1 MNNYNNYNYDLIKI
15 EGVSSKTYEK
25 HMFGKEE
32 WISVDSIKI
41 DISVQREL
49 QETHVSK
56 IIKKFDPQAFGRL
69 TVSKREDGFYYCSDG
84 QHRLNVAKRLGLT
97 EVPCIVVKSHSI
109 VDEGENFIK
118 VNEVSAKVSA
128 LDKYRIGVTVGNKE
142 WLRVKECLDYAGV
155 EAGTSVNKVNCL
167 ALLYKAVNSATLLSS
182 IEKNVFV
189 VKKAL
194 YILKHTVGTKGMSNQ
209 IVSGMIIFVRHY
221 ILTDLTDTN
230 TTIERLKRMDYKAI
244 TSKAQDMKYNSARG
258 KVDSYVAYLMLT
270 EYNRN
275 LKVKL
280 PIKIEV

>member
-1 MNNYNNYNYDLIKI
+1 MNNYNNYNYDLIKVD
-15 EGVSSKTYEK
+15 GLSSKAYNK
-25 HMFGKEE
+25 SMFGKEM
-32 WISVDSIKI
+32 WIDTNLIKI

-56 IIKKFDPQAFGRL
+56 ILKKFDPQAFGRL

-84 QHRLNVAKRLGLT
+84 QHRLNVARRLGLS
-97 EVPCIVVKSHSI
+97 EVPCIVVNSHSI

-128 LDKYRIGVTVGNKE
+128 LDKYRIGVTVGNAE

-167 ALLYKAVNSATLLSS
+167 SLLNKAINSATLLSS

-189 VKKAL
+189 AKKSL
-194 YILKHTVGTKGMSNQ
+194 YILKNIVGTKGMTNQ
-209 IVSGMIIFVRHY
+209 MVSGMMIFVRHY

-230 TTIERLKRMDYKAI
+230 TTIERLKKIDYKAI
-244 TSKAQDMKYNSARG
+244 TSKAQDMKENSTRG
-258 KVDSYVAYLMLT
+258 KIDSYVAYLILT

-280 PIKIEV
+280 PIKIEI